1 MLQGVLQRGAVCY
14 KSGVAVYVAGWC
26 RWSDV
31 RCVAPCV
38 TLCVAGCVARCVQV
52 CVAVC
57 RAGCVA
63 GCVAE

>member
-1 MLQGVLQRGAVCY
+1 MLQGGAV
-14 KSGVAVYVAGWC
+14 GVMYSVYH
-26 RWSDV
+26 RE
-31 RCVAPCV
+31 
-38 TLCVAGCVARCVQV
+38 LCVAGGVAGCVQM